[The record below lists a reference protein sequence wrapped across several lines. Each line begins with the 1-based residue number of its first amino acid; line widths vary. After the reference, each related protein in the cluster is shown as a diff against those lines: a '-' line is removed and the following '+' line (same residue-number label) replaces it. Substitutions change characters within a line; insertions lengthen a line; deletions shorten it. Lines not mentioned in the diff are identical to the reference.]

1 MGVRQTLEGGL
12 GPRATLVGLKD
23 EEHCGALGAAEAAT
37 EPGGVARVC
46 CWELCCWGAAC
57 NCECWGAA
65 WLVGAGRLE
74 AAAVAGTGWT
84 AEGRG
89 ETDGPATTIWLH

>member
-12 GPRATLVGLKD
+12 GPRATFVGLKD
-23 EEHCGALGAAEAAT
+23 EEQCGALGAAEAAT

-46 CWELCCWGAAC
+46 CWGAAC
-57 NCECWGAA
+57 SCERWGDA
-65 WLVGAGRLE
+65 WLVGAGRFE
-74 AAAVAGTGWT
+74 DAAAVTETGWT

-89 ETDGPATTIWLH
+89 EKDGPATTIWLH